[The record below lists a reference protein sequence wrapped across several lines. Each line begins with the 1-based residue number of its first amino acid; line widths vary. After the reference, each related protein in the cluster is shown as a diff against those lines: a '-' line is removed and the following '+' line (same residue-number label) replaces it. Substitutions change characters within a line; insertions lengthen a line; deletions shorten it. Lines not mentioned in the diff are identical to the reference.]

1 MQSSTG
7 RNVLA
12 AVAARL
18 GAPGGADLR
27 AEGVGDAPSRAEPTP
42 LGAQAGAHRFS
53 ICYFT
58 DFRNFPSLVLN
69 RQAKTRRQGNQKAVA
84 KRGASDAFALYTHRV
99 RNHIKYR
106 ALLCY
111 M

>member
-58 DFRNFPSLVLN
+58 NFRNFPSLVLN
-69 RQAKTRRQGNQKAVA
+69 RQAKKKNLKGLPWGK
-84 KRGASDAFALYTHRV
+84 
-99 RNHIKYR
+99 R
-106 ALLCY
+106 ALVASLPGAHGEFQR
-111 M
+111 